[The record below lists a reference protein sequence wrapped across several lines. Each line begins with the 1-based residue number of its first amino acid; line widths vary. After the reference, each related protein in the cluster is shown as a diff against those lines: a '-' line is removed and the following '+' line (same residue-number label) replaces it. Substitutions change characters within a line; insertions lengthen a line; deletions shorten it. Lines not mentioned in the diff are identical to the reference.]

1 MVDDDPRVLETLAE
15 ILGHRYRV
23 KTYSGGEDLRARW
36 PGEGEAE
43 GDAAILDIKMPKED
57 GLSVFHD
64 LRRLAPKM
72 PILFYTAYPGN
83 EEVVERAR
91 ALGPAAFL
99 GKGCSLHDL
108 HEFHQMKRLRLGEDL
123 EVVGDDVSQGVGKHR
138 MGVHRGIKISLG
150 TQHPLLV
157 RVVAMLRIVKT
168 KVHEAFEGDLFMP
181 PGKNVRHYRRR
192 EAATQSR
199 KLRTTLK
206 RTLLVMGT

>member
-1 MVDDDPRVLETLAE
+1 MKNPDAFEGELSRMETALGLKSENLGSAENTDRRERPVILVVDDDPRVLETLAE
-15 ILGHRYRV
+15 ILGPRYRV

-57 GLSVFHD
+57 GLSVFHE

-108 HEFHQMKRLRLGEDL
+108 HEALHAVIHTDAET
-123 EVVGDDVSQGVGKHR
+123 HR
-138 MGVHRGIKISLG
+138 
-150 TQHPLLV
+150 T
-157 RVVAMLRIVKT
+157 
-168 KVHEAFEGDLFMP
+168 
-181 PGKNVRHYRRR
+181 
-192 EAATQSR
+192 
-199 KLRTTLK
+199 
-206 RTLLVMGT
+206 